1 MLLVLYVDIF
11 WTFVLQGFG
20 SGQAE
25 KHCKSVHLLEDGG
38 GDYVWRKVTLE
49 ARMEQL
55 FADD

>member
-1 MLLVLYVDIF
+1 M
-11 WTFVLQGFG
+11 FVLQGFD

-25 KHCKSVHLLEDGG
+25 MHSKTVHLEDGG